1 MCGTVAG
8 GIGSIGGLLM
18 SPKALSKEIARL
30 KQGARASDQHFWTIL
45 GSDQGVLTI
54 KSRCWALGSHGLKL
68 PAADARPLRALA
80 ALRGGPRHPPA
91 GRHGTEDEPRL
102 HARPPGGADRHHRG
116 QCAVGVPPCWVMEKL
131 HAAQVLV
138 ANMVGSVRNAEKA
151 LEAKVE
157 PRMRDLGGSEPQI
170 AVFSWWIYCF

>member
-1 MCGTVAG
+1 MLGLSEPSLPFGVDLAIPQLGGTARKTNHDYTHG
-8 GIGSIGGLLM
+8 HLEELIDI
-18 SPKALSKEIARL
+18 IAAS
-30 KQGARASDQHFWTIL
+30 GA
-45 GSDQGVLTI
+45 
-54 KSRCWALGSHGLKL
+54 KL
-68 PAADARPLRALA
+68 FI
-80 ALRGGPRHPPA
+80 
-91 GRHGTEDEPRL
+91 
-102 HARPPGGADRHHRG
+102 
-116 QCAVGVPPCWVMEKL
+116 CAVGVPPCWVMEKL